1 MAKIDNPVELKPPR
15 IEKIFIEK
23 QSIYVLFVNDTIKKY
38 KIAPLLEKEH
48 FEKLRNFSYL
58 KTAKVDSGG
67 YGISW
72 DDDCD
77 LSENELWTKGE
88 LINDTL
94 ELDRLRLILKADIMK
109 LTEDE
114 IMISKRMNGG

>member
-1 MAKIDNPVELKPPR
+1 MSNCDTIIELKLPR

-23 QSIYVLFVNDTIKKY
+23 QGIYVLFFNNVIKKY
-38 KIAPLLEKEH
+38 NIASLLEKEH
-48 FEKLRNFSYL
+48 FDKLKNQSYL
-58 KTAKVDSGG
+58 KSAKVDPGG

-88 LINDTL
+88 LINDRL
-94 ELDRLRLILKADIMK
+94 ELERLNLIMK
-109 LTEDE
+109 Y
-114 IMISKRMNGG
+114 G

>member
-23 QSIYVLFVNDTIKKY
+23 QSIYILFVNDTIKKY
-38 KIAPLLEKEH
+38 NIAPLLENEH
-48 FEKLRNFSYL
+48 FEKLRNLSYL
-58 KTAKVDSGG
+58 KTAKVDTGG

-77 LSENELWTKGE
+77 LIENELWTKGE
-88 LINDTL
+88 LVNDKL
-94 ELDRLRLILKADIMK
+94 ELERLHLIFKAGIMK
-109 LTEDE
+109 LTED
-114 IMISKRMNGG
+114 